1 MPRAR
6 VRAAD
11 GMSEEWIRADG
22 ASTLVT
28 VGALDGLPPGASR
41 AVEANGW
48 RIAVF
53 NLDGEIVA
61 VDGRCLHRGGPLE
74 DGFVANG
81 IVMCP
86 WHWWRYDLRT
96 GCRLD
101 DPSVQ
106 LAHYPVSVVDGSVR
120 VEVPPPAPVESIRDR
135 LLRLARQE
143 AGRTSGPTSGGRSMA
158 DL

>member
-1 MPRAR
+1 M
-6 VRAAD
+6 RAAD
-11 GMSEEWIRADG
+11 GVTEERIRADG

-28 VGALDGLPPGASR
+28 VGALDGLPPGATR

-53 NLDGEIVA
+53 NLDGEFVA

-74 DGFVANG
+74 DGYVANG

-101 DPSVQ
+101 DPSVH
-106 LAHYPVSVVDGSVR
+106 LARYPVTVVEGSVR
-120 VEVPPPAPVESIRDR
+120 VEVPPRAPVESIRDR

-143 AGRTSGPTSGGRSMA
+143 AGSTSDPTTGGQSLA
-158 DL
+158 DR

>member
-1 MPRAR
+1 MLRAR

-11 GMSEEWIRADG
+11 DVTEERIHAAG

-28 VGALDGLPPGASR
+28 VGALDGLPPGAAR
-41 AVEANGW
+41 AVAANGW

-61 VDGRCLHRGGPLE
+61 IDGRCLHRGGPLE

-96 GCRLD
+96 GSRLD
-101 DPSVQ
+101 DPSVH
-106 LAHYPVSVVDGSVR
+106 LARYPVSVVDGSVR

-143 AGRTSGPTSGGRSMA
+143 AGSTPDPTTGGRSMA

>member
-1 MPRAR
+1 MLRAR

-11 GMSEEWIRADG
+11 GVTVERTRADG
-22 ASTLVT
+22 ASTLVM
-28 VGALDGLPPGASR
+28 VGALEGLPPGATR
-41 AVEANGW
+41 AVEANGR

-53 NLDGEIVA
+53 NLDGEVVA

-101 DPSVQ
+101 DPSVH
-106 LAHYPVSVVDGSVR
+106 LARYPVSVVDGNVR

-143 AGRTSGPTSGGRSMA
+143 AGRTSDPTTGGRSMA
-158 DL
+158 DR

>member
-1 MPRAR
+1 
-6 VRAAD
+6 VRTAD
-11 GMSEEWIRADG
+11 GVIEGRIRVDG
-22 ASTLVT
+22 ASTLVK
-28 VGALDGLPPGASR
+28 VGALDGLPPGVAR
-41 AVEANGW
+41 AVDANGW

-101 DPSVQ
+101 DPSVH
-106 LAHYPVSVVDGSVR
+106 LARYPVSVVDGSVL

-143 AGRTSGPTSGGRSMA
+143 AGSTSDPTAGGRSSA
-158 DL
+158 DV